1 MKIWILVASLLVV
14 VGSVLLLGVAFAADW
29 DINKL
34 NTSKYQTEEYDIDE
48 DFNSIS
54 VNTDTADLT
63 LIRSDDG
70 TCRVTCYEETKA
82 AHTVTVIDG
91 VLTVDIEDTRNW
103 FDRISLFSFEN
114 SSITIY
120 LPEDEY
126 DLLTVDT
133 STGDVELRKELKF
146 ANIDVDTSTGDVKCY
161 SSALENIK
169 IELSTGDVTLEGI
182 SAQGVGI
189 SLTTGDV
196 TLEHLEC
203 AEEINI
209 SVTTGRTRLC
219 DVECKSFV
227 SDGDTGNVVLYN
239 VIAAETLLI
248 ERSTGDIIFDS
259 CDAKEIQIETS
270 TGDVEGAL
278 LTGKRFD
285 VITDTGDTEIPEST
299 DGGLCKITT
308 DTGDIRIYIK

>member
-103 FDRISLFSFEN
+103 FDRISLFSFEK
-114 SSITIY
+114 SE
-120 LPEDEY
+120 P
-126 DLLTVDT
+126 
-133 STGDVELRKELKF
+133 F
-146 ANIDVDTSTGDVKCY
+146 
-161 SSALENIK
+161 
-169 IELSTGDVTLEGI
+169 
-182 SAQGVGI
+182 
-189 SLTTGDV
+189 
-196 TLEHLEC
+196 
-203 AEEINI
+203 
-209 SVTTGRTRLC
+209 SV
-219 DVECKSFV
+219 
-227 SDGDTGNVVLYN
+227 
-239 VIAAETLLI
+239 
-248 ERSTGDIIFDS
+248 
-259 CDAKEIQIETS
+259 
-270 TGDVEGAL
+270 
-278 LTGKRFD
+278 
-285 VITDTGDTEIPEST
+285 
-299 DGGLCKITT
+299 
-308 DTGDIRIYIK
+308 